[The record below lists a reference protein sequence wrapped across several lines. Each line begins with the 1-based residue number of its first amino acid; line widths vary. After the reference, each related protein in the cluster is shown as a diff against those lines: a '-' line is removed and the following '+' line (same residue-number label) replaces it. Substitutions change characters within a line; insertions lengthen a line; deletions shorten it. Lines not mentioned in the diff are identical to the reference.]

1 MIVINIEVQDKR
13 PTVLGSPVIVCGNSD
28 YELAFTF
35 DSEWEAEP
43 AKTARFL
50 FVRGGKVLYEDVV
63 FMGTTCPVPV
73 LAGIKEVRVGVFA
86 GNLITSTPAVINC
99 EPSILC
105 GAGAPEDPTPEEYHQ
120 IISLVNDYYGE
131 LVKSMTGFYE
141 DYNSLLEQGFFTGPK
156 GDQGDPGIQG
166 PIGATG
172 PTGAQGPQGIQ
183 GATGATGPQGPQG
196 EKGDIGPQGVQG
208 IQGPKGDKGD
218 KGDTG
223 ASGVTVPTNGFFA
236 LEVDSETGDLYCVT
250 ADDTTGNAFTL
261 DEDGNLYYEI

>member
-141 DYNSLLEQGFFTGPK
+141 D
-156 GDQGDPGIQG
+156 
-166 PIGATG
+166 
-172 PTGAQGPQGIQ
+172 
-183 GATGATGPQGPQG
+183 
-196 EKGDIGPQGVQG
+196 
-208 IQGPKGDKGD
+208 
-218 KGDTG
+218 
-223 ASGVTVPTNGFFA
+223 
-236 LEVDSETGDLYCVT
+236 
-250 ADDTTGNAFTL
+250 
-261 DEDGNLYYEI
+261 